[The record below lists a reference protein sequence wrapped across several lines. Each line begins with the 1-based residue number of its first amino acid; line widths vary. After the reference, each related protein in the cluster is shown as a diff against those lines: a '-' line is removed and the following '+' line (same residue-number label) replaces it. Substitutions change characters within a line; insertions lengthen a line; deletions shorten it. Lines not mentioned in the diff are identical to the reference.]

1 MEIEPSKRISE
12 LKEIIIHHNMLY
24 YEQDKP
30 EIKDYEYDA
39 LLRELIDLETKYPIL
54 ATPDSPTQRVGGKAA
69 SKFSAVAHKNVMQS
83 LSNAFS
89 SAEIEDF
96 CAKVISAVK
105 EYEPRANLDFVVEK
119 KIDGLSVSIE
129 YTQGRLTR
137 ASTRGDGR
145 IGEDITENIRAL
157 KRLPMQ
163 LADPI
168 PFLEVRGEVYMS
180 FPAFDRLNEMA
191 EIRGEKT
198 FSNPRNAAAGSLRQL
213 DAAITAKRD
222 LDVFIFNIQEIEG
235 KTFETHAESLQFLAS
250 QGFMAS
256 PGYLVCTTCK
266 EVLTAISDISESR
279 GELPYGIDGAVVKLN
294 QISLRDIVGQT
305 SKAPKWAIAY
315 KYPPEQKET
324 IVRQIDIQ
332 VGRTGKLTPVAILEP
347 VHVAGSTV
355 SRATL
360 NNEDFIR
367 EKDVRP
373 GDTVL
378 IQKAGDVIPEVIR
391 VLIDKRPPDTHPFV
405 MPAFCPVCGAK
416 VVREEGEAAR
426 RCTGVECPAQLARN
440 IIHFV
445 SKSALDMDGF
455 GPSVVE
461 LLLDQK
467 FICGV
472 ADLFSLQDKKE
483 ELEALPGLKEI
494 SVKKLLA
501 AIEKAKTSPLNRLIV
516 GLGIR
521 NIGVVAART
530 LAENF
535 TSIQD
540 LAQADIMTLAS
551 IPDFGMVKA
560 QSIIDFFAQ
569 PQTTH
574 LMSELSRH
582 GVSLDGGGIS
592 QKKDNILEGKTFVLT
607 GSLTHLT
614 REEASALIIAHGGK
628 VSVSVSKKTSYV
640 LVGEDAGSKL
650 QKALEID
657 IPILS
662 EEAFHELIQPRE
674 DAPEDL

>member
-12 LKEIIIHHNMLY
+12 LKEIITYHNKLY
-24 YEQDKP
+24 YEQDEQ
-30 EIKDYEYDA
+30 EITDYEYDT

-54 ATPDSPTQRVGGKAA
+54 ATPDSPTQRVGGKAI
-69 SKFSAVAHKNVMQS
+69 SKFSAVAHRNIMQS

-96 CAKVISAVK
+96 CAKVISAIK
-105 EYEPRANLDFVVEK
+105 EYEPRAKLDFVVEK

-157 KRLPMQ
+157 KRLPTQ

-180 FPAFDRLNEMA
+180 FPAFDRLNEKA

-213 DAAITAKRD
+213 DASITAKRD

-235 KTFETHAESLQFLAS
+235 RTFETHAESLQFLAS

-305 SKAPKWAIAY
+305 SKSPKWAIAY

-367 EKDVRP
+367 EKDVRV

-391 VLIDKRPPDTHPFV
+391 VLIDKRPPEALPFA

-416 VVREEGEAAR
+416 VVREEGEAAC

-461 LLLDQK
+461 LLLDRK

-472 ADLFSLQDKKE
+472 ADLFSLQDKEE
-483 ELEALPGLKEI
+483 ELKKLPGLEEI
-494 SVKKLLA
+494 SVNKLFA

-569 PQTTH
+569 PQSIH
-574 LMSELSRH
+574 LMSELSRQ
-582 GVSLDGGGIS
+582 GVRLDGGGIS

-628 VSVSVSKKTSYV
+628 VSMAVSKKTSYV

-650 QKALEID
+650 QKAREID

>member
-12 LKEIIIHHNMLY
+12 LKEIITYHNKLY
-24 YEQDKP
+24 YEQDEQ
-30 EIKDYEYDA
+30 EIMDYEYDA
-39 LLRELIDLETKYPIL
+39 LLRELIDLENKYPIL
-54 ATPDSPTQRVGGKAA
+54 ATPDSPTQRVGGKAV
-69 SKFSAVAHKNVMQS
+69 SKFGTVTHNNVMQS

-105 EYEPRANLDFVVEK
+105 EYEPRANSDFVVEK

-145 IGEDITENIRAL
+145 TGEDITENIRAL
-157 KRLPMQ
+157 KRLPKQ
-163 LADPI
+163 LVDPI
-168 PFLEVRGEVYMS
+168 PYLEVRGEVYMS

-256 PGYLVCTTCK
+256 PGYQVCTTCK
-266 EVLTAISDISESR
+266 EVLTAIHAISESR

-294 QISLRDIVGQT
+294 QISLRDRVGQT
-305 SKAPKWAIAY
+305 SKSPKWAIAY

-324 IVRQIDIQ
+324 IVRQIDIS
-332 VGRTGKLTPVAILEP
+332 VGRTGKLTPVAILDP

-360 NNEDFIR
+360 NNEDFIH
-367 EKDVRP
+367 EKDLRA

-378 IQKAGDVIPEVIR
+378 IAKAGDVIPEVIR
-391 VLIDKRPPDTHPFV
+391 VLLDKRPPDALPFV
-405 MPAFCPVCGAK
+405 MPQYCPVCGAK
-416 VVREEGEAAR
+416 VEREEGEVAS
-426 RCTGVECPAQLARN
+426 RCTGVECPAQLARH

-445 SKSALDMDGF
+445 SKSALDIDGF

-461 LLLDQK
+461 LLLEK
-467 FICGV
+467 NIIHGV
-472 ADLFSLQDKKE
+472 ADLFSLHEKE
-483 ELEALPGLKEI
+483 DELIKLPGLGAA

-501 AIEKAKTSPLNRLIV
+501 AITEAKTPPLNRLIV

-521 NIGVVAART
+521 NIGSVAART

-535 TSIQD
+535 TSIHD
-540 LAQADIMTLAS
+540 LAQADIMTLAAL
-551 IPDFGMVKA
+551 PDFGMVTA
-560 QSIIDFFAQ
+560 QSVIDFFAQ
-569 PQTTH
+569 PQSNH
-574 LMSELSRH
+574 LINELSRH
-582 GVSLDGGGIS
+582 GVRLDAGMVS
-592 QKKDNILEGKTFVLT
+592 QKKDNRLEGKTFVLT
-607 GSLTHLT
+607 GTLMHLS

-628 VSVSVSKKTSYV
+628 VSSAVSKKTSYV
-640 LVGEDAGSKL
+640 LAGEAAGSKL
-650 QKALEID
+650 QRAMEID

-662 EEAFHELIQPRE
+662 EDAFQELIQSGE
-674 DAPEDL
+674 EMPEDL